1 VWHKL
6 VSIGL
11 LAGLWYAFAAFLPAS
26 VLPPPHIVLTYLAED
41 IRSGVLWPHMF
52 FTLGRIALG
61 FCLAMA
67 VSIPLGILLAFSK
80 LARRL
85 FDTWVIIGLMTPSL
99 VFIIL
104 AYTLLGLND
113 VAAVVATALT
123 VSAVLTINIWESA
136 KAVDMKLVQMAR
148 VMGYGTRQIIA
159 RIVLPQLAPP
169 LMASARFGLGLIW
182 KMVLFVELLGRSNGI
197 GYQIEFYYQ
206 LFNMGRVLEY
216 TIFFVT
222 IMLTIEIVLLGSLE
236 RRLFRWRPVARL
248 V

>member
-1 VWHKL
+1 
-6 VSIGL
+6 
-11 LAGLWYAFAAFLPAS
+11 
-26 VLPPPHIVLTYLAED
+26 
-41 IRSGVLWPHMF
+41 
-52 FTLGRIALG
+52 
-61 FCLAMA
+61 
-67 VSIPLGILLAFSK
+67 
-80 LARRL
+80 
-85 FDTWVIIGLMTPSL
+85 
-99 VFIIL
+99 
-104 AYTLLGLND
+104 
-113 VAAVVATALT
+113 
-123 VSAVLTINIWESA
+123 
-136 KAVDMKLVQMAR
+136 MKLVQMAR